1 MYEVSVVF
9 RDNLAA
15 LGREYAGLR
24 GLPGP
29 WLRRFEKGIRSLFND
44 EHAEGATSAFDV
56 HEDSGANGP
65 RLTADIIRRAVAK
78 MLDAMGIP

>member
-1 MYEVSVVF
+1 MF
-9 RDNLAA
+9 RDTLAA

-24 GLPGP
+24 TLHPR
-29 WLRRFEKGIRSLFND
+29 WLGRFERGIRTLFRN

-56 HEDSGANGP
+56 HEGSKVGGP
-65 RLTADIIRRAVAK
+65 RLSADIIHRAVAK